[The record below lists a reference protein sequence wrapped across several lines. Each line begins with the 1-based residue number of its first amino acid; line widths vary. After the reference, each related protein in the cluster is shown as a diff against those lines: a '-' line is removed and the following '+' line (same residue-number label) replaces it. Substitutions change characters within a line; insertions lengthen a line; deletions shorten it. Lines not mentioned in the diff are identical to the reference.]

1 MMTVSNFLRLLF
13 GVMLTV
19 TIGVLSQSA
28 LRSWN
33 ELSDARRIEAATRAS
48 AGLFEAMADLRLEG
62 SLTQGLLGRP
72 DPGTPLPYWAPAR
85 EGQVNGLTD
94 AIEAIK
100 GADLADSATIIK
112 QLQDELDQLKA
123 LHKATAD
130 AITKPKADR
139 PADLQQKYT
148 DFTTSARTLLTDVGT
163 KLQASIML
171 QDPLVDQFVSLH
183 NLSWTMRSSSG
194 EALTNITNNVTTI
207 GDIPATALTD
217 QAAMHGRIDFIW
229 ATLNDRLKALP
240 KTPGLTKA
248 LAEAQSV
255 YFDPAFRA
263 QQIAFLKQLMAG
275 QKLDMTRDQWDG
287 HVIPTVMTLANVAL
301 ALIQSASQ
309 AANDK
314 ASSAMVGLEIS
325 LGLLA
330 ASLVFTIVVF
340 LAIGRRVTKPL
351 QHLTKTMQTIA
362 DGALETEIVG
372 IGRQDEIGAM
382 ARTLAVFRDSL
393 SRNRELELESARGRE
408 ASEQERKAM
417 LADLAS
423 RFENVVGGIVAS
435 VSTSAKDL
443 QAAASTLQDAT
454 DETSLRSN
462 NVAAAAEQA
471 SSNVANV
478 AGAAEEL
485 GASVQ
490 EIGRQIASS
499 AEMSQAAVEEAR
511 TTAVVVS
518 ELSDAATRISDV
530 LGLISNIAGQTNLLA
545 LNATIEAARAG
556 EMGKGFAVV
565 AAEVK
570 ELANQTSKAT
580 ADISAQIGA
589 IQESTGRAVGAI
601 SGIAEMI
608 GNMNQLTL
616 QVSES
621 IGAQNAATT
630 EIVHSIS
637 QASVGASDVTQN
649 ISGVAQAALHSGT
662 AGKQV
667 LSASSLL
674 AEQANQMREEVD
686 QFLKTVRAA

>member
-13 GVMLTV
+13 GVMLIV
-19 TIGVLSQSA
+19 LVGVLSQSA
-28 LRSWN
+28 WRSWD
-33 ELSDARRIEAATRAS
+33 ELSNARRIEAATRAS

-62 SLTQGLLGRP
+62 SLTLGLLSRP

-85 EGQVNGLTD
+85 EGQIRGLTQ
-94 AIEAIK
+94 AIDEIK
-100 GADLADSATIIK
+100 GADLADSDSIVK
-112 QLQDELDQLKA
+112 QLTDELEQLKA

-130 AITKPKADR
+130 AIGKSKADR
-139 PADLQQKYT
+139 PADLAQKYT
-148 DFTTSARTLLTDVGT
+148 DFTTNARNMLTDVST

-171 QDPLVDQFVSLH
+171 QDPVVDQFVSLH
-183 NLSWTMRSSSG
+183 NLSWTMRSSAG
-194 EALTNITNNVTTI
+194 EALTNITNNVMTI
-207 GDIPATALTD
+207 GDIPATAVTD

-229 ATLNDRLKALP
+229 ATLNDRLKTLP
-240 KTPGLTKA
+240 KSPDLTNA
-248 LAEAQSV
+248 LADAQSK
-255 YFDPAFRA
+255 YFDPAFRTT
-263 QQIAFLKQLMAG
+263 QTTFLKQLMAG
-275 QKLDMTRDQWDG
+275 QKLDLTRDQWDG
-287 HVIPTVMTLANVAL
+287 KVIPTVMTLANVAL

-309 AANDK
+309 AADTK
-314 ASSAMVGLEIS
+314 AGAALVDLEVS
-325 LGLLA
+325 LGLLF
-330 ASLVFTIVVF
+330 ASLVFTLVVF

-351 QHLTKTMQTIA
+351 QNLTTTMQSIA
-362 DGALETEIVG
+362 DGALETEIAG
-372 IGRQDEIGAM
+372 TSRQDEIGAM

-393 SRNRELELESARGRE
+393 SRNRELELESARSRE
-408 ASEQERKAM
+408 ASEHDRKAM

-423 RFENVVGGIVAS
+423 RFENVVGSIVSS
-435 VSTSAKDL
+435 VSTSAHDL
-443 QAAASTLQDAT
+443 QTAASTLQDAT
-454 DETSLRSN
+454 DETSMRSN

-499 AEMSQAAVEEAR
+499 AELSQAAVNEAR

-580 ADISAQIGA
+580 ADISAQISA
-589 IQESTGRAVGAI
+589 IQDSTGRAVSAI
-601 SGIAEMI
+601 SGIAGMI
-608 GNMNQLTL
+608 ENMNHLTL

-637 QASVGASDVTQN
+637 QASMGASDVTQN
-649 ISGVAQAALHSGT
+649 ISSVAQAALHSGT

-667 LSASSLL
+667 LSASSVLM
-674 AEQANQMREEVD
+674 AQANQMREEVD

>member
-33 ELSDARRIEAATRAS
+33 ELSDARRIEAATSAS
-48 AGLFEAMADLRLEG
+48 SSLFEAMANLRMEG
-62 SLTQGLLGRP
+62 SLTQGMLGRP
-72 DPGTPLPYWAPAR
+72 DPATPLPNWAPAR
-85 EGQVNGLTD
+85 EAQVRSMTQ

-100 GADLADSATIIK
+100 GADLADSDKIIK
-112 QLQDELDQLKA
+112 QLRDELEALKA

-148 DFTTSARTLLTDVGT
+148 DFTTAARAMLTDVGG

-171 QDPLVDQFVSLH
+171 QDSLVDQFVSLH
-183 NLSWTMRSSSG
+183 NLGWTMRSSSG

-207 GDIPATALTD
+207 GDIPATALSD
-217 QAAMHGRIDFIW
+217 QASMHGRIDFIW

-240 KTPGLTKA
+240 KSPELTKA
-248 LAEAQSV
+248 LGDAESQ

-263 QQIAFLKQLMAG
+263 TQIAFLKQLMAG
-275 QKLDMTRDQWDG
+275 QKLDMTRDQWDSQ
-287 HVIPTVMTLANVAL
+287 VIPRVATLANVAL

-309 AANDK
+309 AADAK
-314 ASSAMVGLEIS
+314 AGSALVSLEIS
-325 LGLLA
+325 IGLLA
-330 ASLVFTIVVF
+330 ASLLFTLAVF
-340 LAIGRRVTKPL
+340 LAISRRVTNPL
-351 QHLTKTMQTIA
+351 QNLTKTMQTIA

-372 IGRQDEIGAM
+372 IGRRDEIGAM
-382 ARTLAVFRDSL
+382 ASTLAIFRDSL
-393 SRNRELELESARGRE
+393 RRNRELEIESAHGRE
-408 ASEQERKAM
+408 ASERDRKAM

-423 RFENVVGGIVAS
+423 RFETVVGGIVSS
-435 VSTSAKDL
+435 VSTSAKEL
-443 QAAASTLQDAT
+443 EAAASTLQDAT

-471 SSNVANV
+471 SANVANV

-490 EIGRQIASS
+490 EIGRQITSS
-499 AEMSQAAVEEAR
+499 AEMSQAAVNEAR
-511 TTAVVVS
+511 TTAGLVS
-518 ELSDAATRISDV
+518 ELSEAATHISDV

-556 EMGKGFAVV
+556 EAGRGFAVV
-565 AAEVK
+565 ASEVK
-570 ELANQTSKAT
+570 ELATQTSKAT
-580 ADISAQIGA
+580 ADISSQIGA
-589 IQESTGRAVGAI
+589 IQDSTGRAVTAI

-608 GNMNQLTL
+608 GNMNRLTL

-621 IGAQNAATT
+621 IGAQNAATS

-637 QASVGASDVTQN
+637 QASVGASDVTHN
-649 ISGVAQAALHSGT
+649 ITGVAQAALHSGAT
-662 AGKQV
+662 GKQV
-667 LSASSLL
+667 LSASSQLT
-674 AEQANQMREEVD
+674 AQANQMRDEVD
-686 QFLKTVRAA
+686 RFLKTVRAA